1 MSGRPRIRVLVAE
14 DDQTVRDALEA
25 LLRSERS
32 LELAAAVGDAPS
44 AVEAARREQPDV
56 ALVDVRMPG
65 GGASAARGIT
75 SCAPGTRVLAYTAH
89 DDRETVLQMLEAGAI
104 GYLLKGGSIDEIVE
118 AIHRA
123 ADGQA
128 PLSAEVAGE
137 VIDELL
143 GQLSVDRQN
152 ETQTRRREKRIRRT
166 LEGKDRFSMVFQP
179 ICSLSGRMVGAEALA
194 RFRGPPRRG
203 PERWFAEAEEV
214 GLRRELEVAAAK
226 VALSALPSLP
236 PEIFLS
242 LNVSPKTLL
251 SGSFRKLVL
260 ENSDPTRVVVEVTE
274 HARIDDYERLN
285 AAFDRLRGPGVRLAV
300 DDAGAGFAS
309 LRHILRL
316 APDFIKLD
324 RTLIDGI
331 EYDRSRQALA
341 AGLISFA
348 EKIEAT
354 IIAEGIEHS
363 AEVDVLTALG
373 VGYGQGFFIAKPAP
387 LPLKTTRFRAGRRRR
402 RSRAVAR

>member
-14 DDQTVRDALEA
+14 DDPTVRDALEA

-75 SCAPGTRVLAYTAH
+75 SCAPGTRVLAFTAH

-152 ETQTRRREKRIRRT
+152 ETQTRRREKRIRRA

>member
-75 SCAPGTRVLAYTAH
+75 SCAPGTRVLAFTAH

-152 ETQTRRREKRIRRT
+152 ETQTRRREKRIRRA

>member
-1 MSGRPRIRVLVAE
+1 MSGKPRIRVLVAE
-14 DDQTVRDALEA
+14 DDPTVRDALEA
-25 LLRSERS
+25 LFRSERG

-44 AVEAARREQPDV
+44 AVEAALREQPDV

-65 GGASAARGIT
+65 GGESAARGIT
-75 SCAPGTRVLAYTAH
+75 SCAPGTRVLAFTAH

-104 GYLLKGGSIDEIVE
+104 GYLLKGDSIDEIVE

-143 GQLSVDRQN
+143 GQLIVDRQN
-152 ETQTRRREKRIRRT
+152 ETQTRRREKRIRRA
-166 LEGKDRFSMVFQP
+166 LDGKDRFSMVFQP
-179 ICSLSGRMVGAEALA
+179 ICSLSGPMVGAEALA
-194 RFRGPPRRG
+194 RFQGAPKRA
-203 PERWFAEAEEV
+203 PERWFAEAVEV
-214 GLRRELEVAAAK
+214 GLGRELEMATAQAALA
-226 VALSALPSLP
+226 ALPNLP
-236 PEIFLS
+236 PEIYLS
-242 LNVSPKTLL
+242 LNVSPTTLL

-274 HARIDDYERLN
+274 HARIDNYERLN
-285 AAFDRLRGPGVRLAV
+285 SAFARLREPGVRLAV

-331 EYDRSRQALA
+331 EFDRSRQALA

-354 IIAEGIEHS
+354 IIAEGIERS

-387 LPLKTTRFRAGRRRR
+387 LPLKATRF
-402 RSRAVAR
+402 S

>member
-1 MSGRPRIRVLVAE
+1 MSGKPRIRVLVAE
-14 DDQTVRDALEA
+14 DDATVRDALEA
-25 LLRSERS
+25 LIRSERS
-32 LELAAAVGDAPS
+32 LQLAASVVDAPS
-44 AVEAARREQPDV
+44 AVEAAMREQPDV

-65 GGASAARGIT
+65 GGASAARGIV
-75 SCAPGTRVLAYTAH
+75 SCAPGTRVLAFTAH

-104 GYLLKGGSIDEIVE
+104 GYLLKGDSIDEIVE

-143 GQLSVDRQN
+143 GQLNVDRQN
-152 ETQTRRREKRIRRT
+152 ETQTRRREKRVRRA
-166 LEGKDRFSMVFQP
+166 LDANDRFSMVFQP
-179 ICSLSGRMVGAEALA
+179 ICSLSGSMVGAEALA
-194 RFRGPPRRG
+194 RFRGPPKRG

-214 GLRRELEVAAAK
+214 GLGRELELATAKAALA
-226 VALSALPSLP
+226 ALPSLP
-236 PEIFLS
+236 PEIYLS
-242 LNVSPKTLL
+242 VNASPATLL
-251 SGSFRKLVL
+251 SGSFRELVL

-285 AAFDRLRGPGVRLAV
+285 SAFDRLRDPGVRLAI

-373 VGYGQGFFIAKPAP
+373 VAYGQGFFIAKPAP
-387 LPLKTTRFRAGRRRR
+387 LPLKTTRFRAGLRRR